1 MIPQRILT
9 LGGTG
14 LGPLTPSW
22 IVNCFKWEL
31 DDTQT
36 GHYHLGVRSDTQT
49 GRDHQAYCS
58 GRRIADVLDSIRVAG
73 GLRRRLSLSLSLGN
87 VVPCIGHC
95 TDTTIPDGPAPPW
108 GSWTPQRGGPGS
120 LKVREQ
126 ALVRLQHNQMEQGS
140 EQTMPHLD
148 MVGRRANLF
157 E

>member
-49 GRDHQAYCS
+49 AIIRHIALGDASQTYWIQSGWQAACGAAS
-58 GRRIADVLDSIRVAG
+58 
-73 GLRRRLSLSLSLGN
+73 LSLSLSATWFRASDIARTPPYLMALLPLG
-87 VVPCIGHC
+87 GL
-95 TDTTIPDGPAPPW
+95 GPPKEAA
-108 GSWTPQRGGPGS
+108 QGP
-120 LKVREQ
+120 
-126 ALVRLQHNQMEQGS
+126 
-140 EQTMPHLD
+140 
-148 MVGRRANLF
+148 
-157 E
+157 